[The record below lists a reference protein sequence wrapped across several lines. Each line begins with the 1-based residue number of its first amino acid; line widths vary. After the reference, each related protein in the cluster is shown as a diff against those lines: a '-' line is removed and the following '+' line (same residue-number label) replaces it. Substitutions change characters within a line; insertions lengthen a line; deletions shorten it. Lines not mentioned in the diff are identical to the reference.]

1 MSVQNGFLAL
11 LTQGPAY
18 GSQLQSEFLCRAA
31 HRRQLNPGQVY
42 STLDRMTD
50 QGLVA
55 LGRCDRRRPP
65 AVRADRGRD
74 ASPPAAWLTGGPR
87 DGRPDWDEMQDQ
99 VLIAASLDGV
109 DAPAIVDGYR
119 AAYAERIRYL
129 SHEADSRALLAANRA
144 AELGAK
150 AAIEW
155 LDEVAATLAAH
166 PGALV
171 QHALPRAP
179 APRTP
184 AGRRER
190 ASAEPRSAHAAGARS
205 TPRTAIRRLA
215 RSATGQ
221 WSSSPCLLSTFFS
234 PASIGTAKRFCVG
247 GSGQLKL

>member
-11 LTQGPAY
+11 LTQGAAY

-55 LGRCDRRRPP
+55 SAGATDDGLPLYELTENGRL
-65 AVRADRGRD
+65 AAT
-74 ASPPAAWLTGGPR
+74 AWLSGGPA

-99 VLIAASLDGV
+99 VLIAASLDSV
-109 DAPAIVDGYR
+109 DAREIVDGYR
-119 AAYAERIRYL
+119 AAYEERIRYL

-155 LDEVAATLAAH
+155 LEEVAAMLAAH

-171 QHALPRAP
+171 QQRSPERPR
-179 APRTP
+179 R
-184 AGRRER
+184 GRRP
-190 ASAEPRSAHAAGARS
+190 AAENGA
-205 TPRTAIRRLA
+205 TAET
-215 RSATGQ
+215 ATAVAQ
-221 WSSSPCLLSTFFS
+221 EDQ
-234 PASIGTAKRFCVG
+234 PANG
-247 GSGQLKL
+247 

>member
-55 LGRCDRRRPP
+55 SAGATEDGLPLYELTDAGRE
-65 AVRADRGRD
+65 AA
-74 ASPPAAWLTGGPR
+74 AAWLGRGPS
-87 DGRPDWDEMQDQ
+87 DARPNWDEMQDQ
-99 VLIAASLDGV
+99 VLIAASLAGV
-109 DAPAIVDGYR
+109 DALRIVDDYR

-155 LDEVAATLAAH
+155 LEEVTTTLRAH

-171 QHALPRAP
+171 QQRSPERPR
-179 APRTP
+179 R
-184 AGRRER
+184 GRRP
-190 ASAEPRSAHAAGARS
+190 AAEPARE
-205 TPRTAIRRLA
+205 
-215 RSATGQ
+215 
-221 WSSSPCLLSTFFS
+221 
-234 PASIGTAKRFCVG
+234 
-247 GSGQLKL
+247 

>member
-55 LGRCDRRRPP
+55 SAGATDDGLPLYELTPAGREAAAGGLRSGPS
-65 AVRADRGRD
+65 D
-74 ASPPAAWLTGGPR
+74 A
-87 DGRPDWDEMQDQ
+87 RPDWDEMQDQ
-99 VLIAASLDGV
+99 VLIAASLDGA
-109 DAPAIVDGYR
+109 DALAIVDDYR
-119 AAYAERIRYL
+119 AAFAEKIRYL

-155 LDEVAATLAAH
+155 LDEVAATLSAH

-171 QHALPRAP
+171 QPRSP
-179 APRTP
+179 ERPRR
-184 AGRRER
+184 GRRPAAETTETVPPVGQE
-190 ASAEPRSAHAAGARS
+190 ASA
-205 TPRTAIRRLA
+205 T
-215 RSATGQ
+215 
-221 WSSSPCLLSTFFS
+221 
-234 PASIGTAKRFCVG
+234 
-247 GSGQLKL
+247 

>member
-50 QGLVA
+50 QGLVESA
-55 LGRCDRRRPP
+55 GATEDGLPLYGLTD
-65 AVRADRGRD
+65 AGRD
-74 ASPPAAWLTGGPR
+74 AAAAWLGSGPV

-109 DAPAIVDGYR
+109 DAMGIVDAYR

-129 SHEADSRALLAANRA
+129 THEADSRALLAANRA

-166 PGALV
+166 PDALV
-171 QHALPRAP
+171 QPRSP
-179 APRTP
+179 ERPRR
-184 AGRRER
+184 GRRP
-190 ASAEPRSAHAAGARS
+190 AEPAA
-205 TPRTAIRRLA
+205 TETAA
-215 RSATGQ
+215 AE
-221 WSSSPCLLSTFFS
+221 
-234 PASIGTAKRFCVG
+234 
-247 GSGQLKL
+247 

>member
-55 LGRCDRRRPP
+55 SAGATDDGLPLYELTESGRL
-65 AVRADRGRD
+65 AAT
-74 ASPPAAWLTGGPR
+74 AWLTAGPA

-99 VLIAASLDGV
+99 VLIAASLAHA
-109 DAPAIVDGYR
+109 DAGAIVDGYR
-119 AAYAERIRYL
+119 EAYAERIRYL

-155 LDEVAATLAAH
+155 LDEVAAALGAH
-166 PGALV
+166 PAALV
-171 QHALPRAP
+171 QHRSPERPR
-179 APRTP
+179 R
-184 AGRRER
+184 GRRP
-190 ASAEPRSAHAAGARS
+190 SAETAAAHED
-205 TPRTAIRRLA
+205 
-215 RSATGQ
+215 Q
-221 WSSSPCLLSTFFS
+221 
-234 PASIGTAKRFCVG
+234 PAEG
-247 GSGQLKL
+247 

>member
-11 LTQGPAY
+11 LTQGAAY

-55 LGRCDRRRPP
+55 SAGATDDGLPLYELTEAGQ
-65 AVRADRGRD
+65 D
-74 ASPPAAWLTGGPR
+74 AAAAWLGGAPT

-99 VLIAASLDGV
+99 VLIAASLEGV
-109 DAPAIVDGYR
+109 DALVVVDGYR
-119 AAYAERIRYL
+119 AAYAEKIRYL
-129 SHEADSRALLAANRA
+129 THEADSRALLAANRA

-155 LDEVAATLAAH
+155 LDEVAATLRSH

-171 QHALPRAP
+171 QPRSPERPRRGRRPAAEAP
-179 APRTP
+179 APQ
-184 AGRRER
+184 
-190 ASAEPRSAHAAGARS
+190 AES
-205 TPRTAIRRLA
+205 
-215 RSATGQ
+215 RSAT
-221 WSSSPCLLSTFFS
+221 
-234 PASIGTAKRFCVG
+234 
-247 GSGQLKL
+247 

>member
-55 LGRCDRRRPP
+55 SAGATDDGLPLYQLTESGRL
-65 AVRADRGRD
+65 AAT
-74 ASPPAAWLTGGPR
+74 AWLSEGPA

-109 DAPAIVDGYR
+109 DALALVDGYR

-129 SHEADSRALLAANRA
+129 THEADSRALLAANRA

-155 LDEVAATLAAH
+155 LDEVTATLGAH

-171 QHALPRAP
+171 QHRSPERPR
-179 APRTP
+179 R
-184 AGRRER
+184 GRRP
-190 ASAEPRSAHAAGARS
+190 AAEAAA
-205 TPRTAIRRLA
+205 TPE
-215 RSATGQ
+215 GQ
-221 WSSSPCLLSTFFS
+221 
-234 PASIGTAKRFCVG
+234 PAQG
-247 GSGQLKL
+247 

>member
-11 LTQGPAY
+11 LTQGAAY

-55 LGRCDRRRPP
+55 SAGATDDGLPLYELTAAGR
-65 AVRADRGRD
+65 AA
-74 ASPPAAWLTGGPR
+74 AAAWLGGAPT

-99 VLIAASLDGV
+99 VLIAASLEGV
-109 DAPAIVDGYR
+109 DALVVIDGYR
-119 AAYAERIRYL
+119 AAYAEKIRYL
-129 SHEADSRALLAANRA
+129 THEADSRALLAANRA

-155 LDEVAATLAAH
+155 LDEVAATLRSH

-171 QHALPRAP
+171 QPRSP
-179 APRTP
+179 ERPRR
-184 AGRRER
+184 GRRP
-190 ASAEPRSAHAAGARS
+190 ASEAAAPPAAAPQAESRSA
-205 TPRTAIRRLA
+205 P
-215 RSATGQ
+215 
-221 WSSSPCLLSTFFS
+221 
-234 PASIGTAKRFCVG
+234 
-247 GSGQLKL
+247 